1 MPLLFFD
8 NLRIISY
15 SDKSIEISNGFIISG
30 ANVSLEFEQAPQKYY
45 RHGWQSWSLTTW
57 QDVNFRLPAQKPAI
71 LHPLQTDPLYVTH
84 PAPNGSWLGAVEFED
99 GKVLLLGS
107 LGLEA
112 HVALHGQ
119 QSHGDAAQLHGW
131 YEAGAGDWF
140 VGYGDEPTV
149 FARYAELLGE
159 RLGSAPGK
167 PAPRVWCSWYSLY
180 TAIEQGLLQRVF
192 DALEDLPFD
201 VLQIDDGWQVKV
213 GDWVP
218 NEKFPS
224 GMQALAA
231 KIRASGRTPG
241 LWLAPLL
248 AVPSSDL
255 FHQHRDWLLRDADG
269 KLVPAGHVWGEPLY
283 ALDTTHPGALDW
295 LGALMEQVRAWGFD
309 YLKLDFLYAGALPG
323 VRHVDIPREAAY
335 RQGLQ
340 AMRAA
345 MGADAYFLACGAPIL
360 PSFGLCDAL
369 RVGPD
374 VAGEWESQRDAVL
387 LYNPTTP
394 GTRNAIRT
402 TINRLWLKPLVAA
415 DPDVAYFC
423 SQHNSL
429 TAEQKRLLQ
438 DLALVCDF
446 KATSDLPQW
455 LSEEERRDLSAFL
468 GARPEVEQSGR
479 TTFRLNGRQADFSP
493 AALLPNTP
501 AGLDVLKSAILG
513 WLGDQGWALKVLD
526 QQGKRALQKRLRN
539 L

>member
-201 VLQIDDGWQVKV
+201 VVAELVGIDDAVAAGVDQFEELVI
-213 GDWVP
+213 
-218 NEKFPS
+218 PS
-224 GMQALAA
+224 DERADAVARDARGRVHDADHLSGQGVEQAALA
-231 KIRASGRTPG
+231 
-241 LWLAPLL
+241 
-248 AVPSSDL
+248 
-255 FHQHRDWLLRDADG
+255 H
-269 KLVPAGHVWGEPLY
+269 
-283 ALDTTHPGALDW
+283 
-295 LGALMEQVRAWGFD
+295 
-309 YLKLDFLYAGALPG
+309 
-323 VRHVDIPREAAY
+323 
-335 RQGLQ
+335 
-340 AMRAA
+340 
-345 MGADAYFLACGAPIL
+345 
-360 PSFGLCDAL
+360 
-369 RVGPD
+369 VGPTH
-374 VAGEWESQRDAVL
+374 
-387 LYNPTTP
+387 Y
-394 GTRNAIRT
+394 RNYR
-402 TINRLWLKPLVAA
+402 
-415 DPDVAYFC
+415 
-423 SQHNSL
+423 
-429 TAEQKRLLQ
+429 
-438 DLALVCDF
+438 
-446 KATSDLPQW
+446 
-455 LSEEERRDLSAFL
+455 
-468 GARPEVEQSGR
+468 
-479 TTFRLNGRQADFSP
+479 
-493 AALLPNTP
+493 
-501 AGLDVLKSAILG
+501 
-513 WLGDQGWALKVLD
+513 
-526 QQGKRALQKRLRN
+526 
-539 L
+539 